1 MTAIYEIQNA
11 ANEISYD
18 SNKKRFVSNLYWA
31 LVNKGMKPCI
41 VNGLYLEVAG
51 TNYHLV
57 NNKRK
62 GSYTICKI

>member
-1 MTAIYEIQNA
+1 MNVIQEIQNA
-11 ANEISYD
+11 ANVVRYD
-18 SNKKRFVSNLYWA
+18 SNKRKFVSNLYWA

-41 VNGLYLEVAG
+41 VNGLYIEVDG
-51 TNYHLV
+51 TDYHLV